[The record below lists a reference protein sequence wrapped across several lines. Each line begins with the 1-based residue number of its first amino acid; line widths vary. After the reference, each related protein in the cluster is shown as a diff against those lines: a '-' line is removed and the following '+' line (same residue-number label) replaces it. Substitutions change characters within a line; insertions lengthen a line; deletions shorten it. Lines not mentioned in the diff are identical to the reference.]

1 MRKEIKLLV
10 LFSTIVSF
18 TLAQNA
24 SFGWFL
30 SGGGSIG
37 SDRAA
42 DIVTDASGNIFMA
55 NTFLL
60 QADFNGKTFNGAA
73 KGSGASYDNSLLV
86 NKLNPAKTTL
96 WSIYS
101 NVGAVSPVALATTP
115 SGDLIVTGNMRAIV
129 NTAGQTTTANL
140 IDAAGT
146 VTTFSGLGSA
156 TANVQSFVAK
166 FNSSGVIQWVKEF
179 NSDASKLSSVLTDA
193 LTCDADGNIYLTGN
207 FVSTVILPGSSPVT
221 LTSTNTTKAA
231 FIAKL
236 DGTSGNVLWNK
247 SSSGAILSEILP
259 ALTYGD
265 DGYIYAAGNFQNKAT
280 PIPAT
285 QQITI
290 GGISFLPSLGADL
303 TLIKLSTDGTVQ
315 YIQERPSV
323 YVSTIKS
330 VRVKDIAVKNSKAF
344 VSGSFNGNDGGIQFA
359 GGALTSTSASLNGF
373 IAAFNTSDGSDSWQ
387 KVITSPSIVEVYGLA
402 IGYDGNLF
410 GFGNH
415 YNKLGTNPA
424 GDVDFGNAKL
434 LTDATNNL
442 GDIFLASFNTGSGV
456 TQEVHLV
463 GKGTGSETGNSI
475 CSYANNLYMIGSY
488 NSVPLTFENT
498 NTTAT
503 FGAFDFYLV
512 NYFDINP
519 NTGIDGKNAD
529 KKPFGFVDDTNRSII
544 VNCAEQVTSVIL
556 QDLTGKTVKPTI
568 NIGSMLNINTQGIVS
583 GIYLLKMTCSNG
595 NVTTQRLLIK

>member
-1 MRKEIKLLV
+1 M
-10 LFSTIVSF
+10 
-18 TLAQNA
+18 
-24 SFGWFL
+24 
-30 SGGGSIG
+30 
-37 SDRAA
+37 
-42 DIVTDASGNIFMA
+42 
-55 NTFLL
+55 
-60 QADFNGKTFNGAA
+60 
-73 KGSGASYDNSLLV
+73 
-86 NKLNPAKTTL
+86 
-96 WSIYS
+96 
-101 NVGAVSPVALATTP
+101 
-115 SGDLIVTGNMRAIV
+115 
-129 NTAGQTTTANL
+129 
-140 IDAAGT
+140 
-146 VTTFSGLGSA
+146 
-156 TANVQSFVAK
+156 
-166 FNSSGVIQWVKEF
+166 
-179 NSDASKLSSVLTDA
+179 LTDA
-193 LTCDADGNIYLTGN
+193 LACDADGNIYLTGN

-236 DGTSGNVLWNK
+236 DGTTGNVLWNK

-265 DGYIYAAGNFQNKAT
+265 DGYIYAAGDFQNKAT

-303 TLIKLSTDGTVQ
+303 TLIKLSTDGIVQ

-330 VRVKDIAVKNSKAF
+330 VRVKDIVVKNSKAF
-344 VSGSFNGNDGGIQFA
+344 VSGSYNGNDGGIQFA
-359 GGALTSTSASLNGF
+359 GAALTSSSSSLNGF

-402 IGYDGNLF
+402 IGNDGNLF

-442 GDIFLASFNTGSGV
+442 GDIFLASFKTSTGV

-475 CSYANNLYMIGSY
+475 CSYGNNLYMIGSY

-503 FGAFDFYLV
+503 IGAFDFYLV

-519 NTGIDGKNAD
+519 NTSIYIKNAD
-529 KKPFGFVDDTNRSII
+529 KKPFGFVDDTNHSII
-544 VNCAEQVTSVIL
+544 VNYAEQVTSVIL
-556 QDLTGKTVKPTI
+556 HDLTGRTVKTSFNTGSTI
-568 NIGSMLNINTQGIVS
+568 KIDTKGFIP
-583 GIYLLKMTCSNG
+583 GIYVFQMTCSDCTS
-595 NVTTQRLLIK
+595 TTQRLLIK